1 MLPFSTEFQTG
12 ESKITLIQLDILL
25 ADGTPVHMTEEHVML
40 GGFTRDTSTT
50 VDGEFTIGAAV
61 TGKLTVYIDNSGNTF
76 SGYDFRNAEITA
88 YLGGQL
94 PNEEIELVPV
104 GIYTVDGYVYDGC
117 NITLTA
123 YDNLH
128 KFNKKC
134 SETDATNPT
143 TFSQTISQL
152 VNKAC
157 SIAGVTLANESIP
170 NGAYVVTKKPEA
182 WDTMTWHD
190 VIAYCA
196 QIACCFA
203 TILPDGRL
211 FFSWYN
217 TAFFRGG
224 QLDGGTFGT
233 QTTPYYDG
241 DVADGGDFTYGST
254 IDYDGGRFGDR
265 NDAHYLGSLF
275 SLSVD
280 TDDAII
286 SGVRVLL
293 TPSNNI
299 NATEDTKDYEAIRG
313 TNDYCVKI
321 ENNPFI
327 ETVANADFVASYV
340 YDAIADM
347 RFRPL
352 SATVFENPAIEAGD
366 IAVVTD
372 HRNNAYLSFISHA
385 AYTTGAS
392 TSISC
397 DAESPMRNLKDRY
410 SEADKTR
417 SLIERSFQKS
427 IISTDAVID
436 QIMSGYATTMG
447 LNRFSD
453 TDSEGRSIWTYGNGN
468 TLASSRIRW
477 RFSAGA
483 FSVSNNYGASWNAA
497 ITPEGLAVFKEI
509 YAVKVN
515 ADNIL
520 TGTLTVGG
528 RNNQSGVISLR
539 DANNVICGTVD
550 NTGVTALGSYISY
563 NASTGYA
570 SKINSGR
577 QYFFDS
583 NTPYTYEQL
592 KNLSWNEANGVLG
605 LANGLPASANLKGFT
620 VLSRKDFVAV
630 GQATSSGG
638 YTTCY
643 VANITNRYNGY
654 SEKNILNGD
663 TRVVGSLNIQ
673 KGGSLNFYNSST
685 TNAAPIR
692 WHFSSDP
699 SKYAYMTYF
708 EHDNTF
714 KLRNTFGSSPAN
726 LFVGDLNVHGS
737 KNRVVTTKHYGDVGL
752 SAFETSS
759 PYFAD
764 IGSGT
769 VGEDGTV
776 TIFFDPVFE
785 ETIETNAEYQVFLT
799 RTSEAQTEWVDKQN
813 GFFIVHGEPG
823 ATFDWMVTCH
833 QRDYV
838 ASRLET
844 VEEPEPYVSDDPII
858 EEDTSAIDAVNEMID
873 QYNEQLEGIA

>member
-12 ESKITLIQLDILL
+12 ESKITLIQLDVLL

-157 SIAGVTLANESIP
+157 SIAGVTLANESVP

-286 SGVRVLL
+286 TGVRVLL

-385 AYTTGAS
+385 TYTTGAS

-563 NASTGYA
+563 RASDGYA
-570 SKINSGR
+570 SKITAGR
-577 QYFFDS
+577 MFLYSTDS
-583 NTPYTYEQL
+583 SYTYEQL
-592 KNLSWNEANGVLG
+592 KNLGWADSICSLNVGRNTGTG
-605 LANGLPASANLKGFT
+605 KKGFSIT
-620 VLSRKDFVAV
+620 SRRDFVSLGKGLNEVQFEPYIVANF
-630 GQATSSGG
+630 GG
-638 YTTCY
+638 YD
-643 VANITNRYNGY
+643 GY
-654 SEKNILNGD
+654 SEKCLLGGS
-663 TRVVGSLNIQ
+663 TRVLGPIHVHKGSSIHL
-673 KGGSLNFYNSST
+673 YNSSAT
-685 TNAAPIR
+685 SAGIIR
-692 WHFSSDP
+692 WHLSSDS
-699 SKYAYMTYF
+699 SKYAFMGYYEQGNLF
-708 EHDNTF
+708 D
-714 KLRNTFGSSPAN
+714 LRCDSAATPAN
-726 LFVGDLNVHGS
+726 LHVGNLNSYGS
-737 KNRVVTTKHYGDVGL
+737 KRRVVKTKHYGDVGL
-752 SAFETSS
+752 NAFETPN

>member
-1 MLPFSTEFQTG
+1 MLPFSAEFQTG

-25 ADGTPVHMTEEHVML
+25 ANGTPVHMTEEHVML

-61 TGKLTVYIDNSGNTF
+61 TGKLTVYVDNSSNTF
-76 SGYDFRNAEITA
+76 SGYDFRGARIAA
-88 YLGGQL
+88 YLGGRL
-94 PNEEIELVPV
+94 PNEEIEMVPV

-123 YDNLH
+123 YDNLY

-134 SETDATNPT
+134 SETDETNPT

-157 SIAGVTLANESIP
+157 SIAGVTLANDSIP
-170 NGAYVVTKKPEA
+170 NGAYVVTQKPEA
-182 WDTMTWHD
+182 WGTMTWHD

-196 QIACCFA
+196 QIACCFV

-217 TAFFRGG
+217 MSFFRGG

-265 NDAHYLGSLF
+265 NDAHYLGSYF
-275 SLSVD
+275 SLNVD
-280 TDDAII
+280 TDNAII
-286 SGVRVLL
+286 TGVRVLL
-293 TPSNNI
+293 NPSNNI
-299 NATEDTKDYEAIRG
+299 NATEDTSDYEAIRG
-313 TNDYCVKI
+313 TNDYCIRI
-321 ENNPFI
+321 ENNPLI
-327 ETVANADFVASYV
+327 ETVENADFVADYI
-340 YDAIADM
+340 YDIVAGM
-347 RFRPL
+347 QFRPL
-352 SATVFENPAIEAGD
+352 KAALLENPAIEAGD

-372 HRNNAYLSFISHA
+372 LRNNAYICFISHVV
-385 AYTTGAS
+385 YTTGAS
-392 TSISC
+392 TSVSC
-397 DAESPMRNLKDRY
+397 DAESPMQNLKDRY
-410 SEADKTR
+410 TEADKTR

-427 IISTDAVID
+427 LISTDTVIN

-447 LNRFSD
+447 LNRFVD
-453 TDSEGRSIWTYGNGN
+453 TDEEGRTIWTYGNGN
-468 TLASSRIRW
+468 TLQDSRIRW

-483 FSVSNNYGASWNAA
+483 FSVSNNYGATWNGA
-497 ITPEGLAVFKEI
+497 ITPEGLAVFQEI

-528 RNNQSGVISLR
+528 QNDQNGVISMR
-539 DANNVICGTVD
+539 DSNDAVCGTID
-550 NTGVTALGSYISY
+550 NTGVSAMGDFISY
-563 NASTGYA
+563 RALDGYA
-570 SKINSGR
+570 SKITSGR
-577 QYFFDS
+577 MY
-583 NTPYTYEQL
+583 
-592 KNLSWNEANGVLG
+592 
-605 LANGLPASANLKGFT
+605 
-620 VLSRKDFVAV
+620 
-630 GQATSSGG
+630 
-638 YTTCY
+638 
-643 VANITNRYNGY
+643 
-654 SEKNILNGD
+654 
-663 TRVVGSLNIQ
+663 
-673 KGGSLNFYNSST
+673 FYNSSSPYTFEQLKALGWSESYGILGSGVNDSKKGLSISSKEDFIRLGKSTSVGTSTAYIVANFSNWGEYTEGCILNNNTRVNGSFHVSKGYNVHVYNRST
-685 TNAAPIR
+685 TGGANIR

-699 SKYAYMTYF
+699 SKYAFMAYYEENNF
-708 EHDNTF
+708 FD
-714 KLRNTFGSSPAN
+714 LRCDSASGPAN
-726 LFVGDLNVHGS
+726 LHVGNLNATGR
-737 KNRVVTTKHYGDVGL
+737 KLRVVQTKHYGNVGMN
-752 SAFETSS
+752 AFETAN

-785 ETIETNAEYQVFLT
+785 ETIEINSEYQVFLT

-823 ATFDWMVTCH
+823 ATFDWMITCH
-833 QRDYV
+833 QRDY
-838 ASRLET
+838 ATSRMDR
-844 VEEPEPYVSDDPII
+844 VELPKPQISNDPIV